1 MVRSIFE
8 AVGCNRVYDISRVQ
22 EYSTGI
28 ILAEVRV
35 TRVQTVPKSKVFR
48 ISSIPPSW
56 PYAVAVF
63 TAPTELGLN
72 VSATS
77 TSAVKGFGM
86 A

>member
-28 ILAEVRV
+28 LAEVRA